1 MQLNLD
7 SGYSMTVDGRAE
19 TSVQTFDVLNPATEE
34 RIATVP
40 DASLAQL
47 NEAVAA
53 ARRAFAPWS
62 ETSLAR
68 RQAALLA
75 MADRLEEYTE
85 GFMRLLTREQGKP
98 HADAR
103 AEVGRCV
110 AWLRATAAR
119 DLPAARLDDGVGRV
133 FETRHVPI
141 GVVAAIAPWNF
152 PMTLAIWKIAPAL
165 LAGNTVVLKPSPFTP
180 LTSLKMGE
188 LFRDLLPPGALNVVC
203 GGDRLGPWLTE
214 HPGIDKI
221 AFTGSTA
228 TGRRVMQS
236 ASGRL
241 KRITLELGG
250 NDAAIVLP
258 DVDVRDTAAKLFWGA
273 FRNSSQFCLATKR
286 LYVHESIYDEFA
298 AALVEH
304 ARGVVMGDGAQP
316 GTGLGPIQNR
326 PQYERVKDLIADAHR
341 NGVRFL
347 AGGDVPQG
355 KGYFVPVAILDN
367 PPDDARSVVEE
378 AFGPVLPLLKYRDI
392 DDVVQRAND
401 SDYGLGGSVWSKDL
415 ALARSIA
422 RRLETGTVWINHIH
436 AMSPDVPF
444 GGRKQSG
451 LGVEN
456 GLEGLLEYTSV
467 QTVAV
472 LADDGA

>member
-1 MQLNLD
+1 MSITLD
-7 SGYSMTVDGRAE
+7 SDYAMTLNGRAE
-19 TSVQTFDVLNPATEE
+19 TSPQTFDVLNPATEE
-34 RIATVP
+34 RIAAVP
-40 DASLAQL
+40 DASLDQL
-47 NEAVAA
+47 NAAIAA
-53 ARRAFAPWS
+53 ARSAFGPWR
-62 ETSLAR
+62 ER
-68 RQAALLA
+68 PIGERQAALRA
-75 MADRLEEYTE
+75 MADLLEVHAD

-110 AWLRATAAR
+110 TWLRAFAAR
-119 DLPAARLDDGVGRV
+119 DLPVEHHDDGAGHR
-133 FETRHVPI
+133 FETRRVPI

-188 LFRDLLPPGALNVVC
+188 LFCGVLPPGVLNVVS

-236 ASGRL
+236 ASSRL
-241 KRITLELGG
+241 KRVTLELGG

-258 DVDVRDTAAKLFWGA
+258 DVDVKETAAKLFWGA
-273 FRNSSQFCLATKR
+273 FRNSSQYCLATKR
-286 LYVHESIYDEFA
+286 LYVHESIYDAFA
-298 AALVEH
+298 DALAGEAAKVAL
-304 ARGVVMGDGAQP
+304 GDGSQP

-326 PQYERVKDLIADAHR
+326 AQFERVKELIADAHR
-341 NGVRFL
+341 TGVRFL
-347 AGGDVPQG
+347 TGGAVPEG
-355 KGYFVPVAILDN
+355 KGYFVPVTILDN
-367 PPDDARSVVEE
+367 PPDEARSVVEE

-392 DDVVQRAND
+392 DEVIRRAND
-401 SDYGLGGSVWSKDL
+401 TEYGLGGSVWSNDL
-415 ALARSIA
+415 ALAQSIA

-444 GGRKQSG
+444 GGHKQSG
-451 LGVEN
+451 VGVEN
-456 GLEGLLEYTSV
+456 ALDGLLEYTNT
-467 QTVAV
+467 QTVSV
-472 LADDGA
+472 PV

>member
-1 MQLNLD
+1 MSLNLD
-7 SGYSMTVDGRAE
+7 SDYTMTVNGRAE
-19 TSVQTFDVLNPATEE
+19 TSPQTFDVLNPATEE
-34 RIATVP
+34 RIAAAP
-40 DASLAQL
+40 DASLDQL
-47 NEAVAA
+47 NAA
-53 ARRAFAPWS
+53 IASARAAFGPWRDRPIG
-62 ETSLAR
+62 E
-68 RQAALLA
+68 RQAALRE
-75 MADRLEEYTE
+75 MADLLEQHAD

-110 AWLRATAAR
+110 AWLRAFAAR
-119 DLPAARLDDGVGRV
+119 DLPVEHHDSGAGHR
-133 FETRHVPI
+133 FETRRVPI

-165 LAGNTVVLKPSPFTP
+165 LAGNTVVLKPSPYTP

-188 LFRDLLPPGALNVVC
+188 LFRDLLPPGVLNVIS

-241 KRITLELGG
+241 KRVTLELGG

-258 DVDVRDTAAKLFWGA
+258 DVDVKETAAKLFWGA
-273 FRNSSQFCLATKR
+273 FRNSSQYCLATKR
-286 LYVHESIYDEFA
+286 LYVHESIYDAFA
-298 AALVEH
+298 DALAGEAAS
-304 ARGVVMGDGAQP
+304 VVVGDGSQP

-326 PQYERVKDLIADAHR
+326 AQFERVKDLIADAHR
-341 NGVRFL
+341 TGVRFL
-347 AGGDVPQG
+347 AGGEVPEG
-355 KGYFVPVAILDN
+355 KGYFVPVTILDN

-378 AFGPVLPLLKYRDI
+378 AFGPVLPLLKYRDVDEVI
-392 DDVVQRAND
+392 RRAND
-401 SDYGLGGSVWSKDL
+401 TEYGLGGSVWSRDV
-415 ALARSIA
+415 ALAQSIA

-436 AMSPDVPF
+436 VMSPDVPF
-444 GGRKQSG
+444 GGHKQSG
-451 LGVEN
+451 VGVEN
-456 GLEGLLEYTSV
+456 ALDGLLEYTNT
-467 QTVAV
+467 QTVSV
-472 LADDGA
+472 LV

>member
-1 MQLNLD
+1 
-7 SGYSMTVDGRAE
+7 
-19 TSVQTFDVLNPATEE
+19 
-34 RIATVP
+34 
-40 DASLAQL
+40 
-47 NEAVAA
+47 
-53 ARRAFAPWS
+53 
-62 ETSLAR
+62 
-68 RQAALLA
+68 
-75 MADRLEEYTE
+75 
-85 GFMRLLTREQGKP
+85 
-98 HADAR
+98 
-103 AEVGRCV
+103 
-110 AWLRATAAR
+110 
-119 DLPAARLDDGVGRV
+119 V

-165 LAGNTVVLKPSPFTP
+165 LTGNTVVLKPSPFTP

-188 LFRDLLPPGALNVVC
+188 LFRDLLPPGVLNVVC

-214 HPGIDKI
+214 HPDIGKI

-258 DVDVRDTAAKLFWGA
+258 DVDVRETAAKLFWGA
-273 FRNSSQFCLATKR
+273 FRNSSQYCLATKR
-286 LYVHESIYDEFA
+286 LYVHEAIYGEFA
-298 AALVEH
+298 AALVDY
-304 ARGVVMGDGAQP
+304 ARGVVVGDGAQP

-326 PQYERVKDLIADAHR
+326 PQYERVKDLIADARR

-347 AGGDVPQG
+347 AGGDIPEG
-355 KGYFVPVAILDN
+355 KGYFVPVTILDN
-367 PPDDARSVVEE
+367 PPDAARSVVEE
-378 AFGPVLPLLKYRDI
+378 AFGPVLPLLRYRDV
-392 DDVVQRAND
+392 DEVVRRAND
-401 SDYGLGGSVWSKDL
+401 TDYGLGGSVWSRDL
-415 ALARSIA
+415 SLARSIA

-456 GLEGLLEYTSV
+456 GQDGLLEYTNV

-472 LADDGA
+472 ESAAV

>member
-1 MQLNLD
+1 MTLNLD
-7 SGYSMTVDGRAE
+7 SDYTMTLNGLGE
-19 TSVQTFDVLNPATEE
+19 SSPQTFDVLNPATEA
-34 RIATVP
+34 RIAAVP
-40 DASLAQL
+40 DASLDQL
-47 NEAVAA
+47 NAAIAA
-53 ARRAFAPWS
+53 ARAAFVPWRGRPIA
-62 ETSLAR
+62 E
-68 RQAALLA
+68 RQAALRG
-75 MADRLEEYTE
+75 MADRLEANAE

-110 AWLRATAAR
+110 AWLRAFAAR
-119 DLPAARLDDGVGRV
+119 ELPVERHGDGAGHL
-133 FETRHVPI
+133 FETRRVAI

-165 LAGNTVVLKPSPFTP
+165 LAGNTVVLKPSPYTP

-188 LFRDLLPPGALNVVC
+188 LFRDLVPPGVLNVIS

-241 KRITLELGG
+241 KRVTLELGG

-258 DVDVRDTAAKLFWGA
+258 DVDVKDTAGKLFWGA
-273 FRNSSQFCLATKR
+273 FRNSSQYCLATKR
-286 LYVHESIYDEFA
+286 LYVHESIYDAFA
-298 AALVEH
+298 DALAGYAA
-304 ARGVVMGDGAQP
+304 GVVVGDGAQP

-326 PQYERVKDLIADAHR
+326 VQFERVKDLIADAHR
-341 NGVRFL
+341 TGVRFL
-347 AGGDVPQG
+347 TGGDVPEG
-355 KGYFVPVAILDN
+355 KGYFVPVTILDN

-392 DDVVQRAND
+392 DEAIRRAND
-401 SDYGLGGSVWSKDL
+401 TEYGLGGSVWCRDE
-415 ALARSIA
+415 ALAQSIA

-444 GGRKQSG
+444 GGHKQSG

-456 GLEGLLEYTSV
+456 AQDGLLEYTNA

-472 LADDGA
+472 LA

>member
-1 MQLNLD
+1 MSLNLD
-7 SGYSMTVDGRAE
+7 SDYTMTVNGRAE
-19 TSVQTFDVLNPATEE
+19 TSPQTFDVLNPATEE
-34 RIATVP
+34 RIAAAP
-40 DASLAQL
+40 DASLDQL
-47 NEAVAA
+47 NAA
-53 ARRAFAPWS
+53 IASARAAFGPWRDRPIG
-62 ETSLAR
+62 E
-68 RQAALLA
+68 RQAALRE
-75 MADRLEEYTE
+75 MADLLEQHAD

-110 AWLRATAAR
+110 AWLRAFAAR
-119 DLPAARLDDGVGRV
+119 DLPVEYHDSGAGHR
-133 FETRHVPI
+133 FETRRVPI

-165 LAGNTVVLKPSPFTP
+165 LAGNTVVLKPSPYTP

-188 LFRDLLPPGALNVVC
+188 LFRDLLPPGVLNVIS

-241 KRITLELGG
+241 KRVTLELGG

-258 DVDVRDTAAKLFWGA
+258 DVDVKETAAKLFWGA
-273 FRNSSQFCLATKR
+273 FRNSSQYCLATKR
-286 LYVHESIYDEFA
+286 LYVHESIYDAFA
-298 AALVEH
+298 DALAGEAAS
-304 ARGVVMGDGAQP
+304 VVVGDGSQP

-326 PQYERVKDLIADAHR
+326 AQFERVKDLIADAHR
-341 NGVRFL
+341 TGVRFL
-347 AGGDVPQG
+347 AGGEVPEG
-355 KGYFVPVAILDN
+355 KGYFVPVTLLDN

-378 AFGPVLPLLKYRDI
+378 AFGPVLPLLKYRDVDEVI
-392 DDVVQRAND
+392 RRAND
-401 SDYGLGGSVWSKDL
+401 TEYGLGGSVWSRDV
-415 ALARSIA
+415 ALAQSIA

-436 AMSPDVPF
+436 VMSPDVPF
-444 GGRKQSG
+444 GGHKQSG
-451 LGVEN
+451 VGVEN
-456 GLEGLLEYTSV
+456 ALDGLLEYTNT
-467 QTVAV
+467 QTVSV
-472 LADDGA
+472 LV

>member
-7 SGYSMTVDGRAE
+7 SGYTMTVDGRAE
-19 TSVQTFDVLNPATEE
+19 SSAQTFDVLNPATEE
-34 RIATVP
+34 RIAAAP

-53 ARRAFAPWS
+53 ARRAFVQWR
-62 ETSLAR
+62 ETPMDE
-68 RQAALLA
+68 RQSVLRA
-75 MADRLEEYTE
+75 MAERLEAHTD

-103 AEVGRCV
+103 AEIGRCV

-119 DLPAARLDDGVGRV
+119 DLPTGRVEDATGRV

-152 PMTLAIWKIAPAL
+152 PMTLAIWKVAPAL

-180 LTSLKMGE
+180 LTSLKLGE
-188 LFRDLLPPGALNVVC
+188 LFRDLQPAGVLNVVC

-214 HPGIDKI
+214 HPDIGKI

-258 DVDVRDTAAKLFWGA
+258 DVDVRETAAKLFWGA
-273 FRNSSQFCLATKR
+273 FRNSSQYCLATKR
-286 LYVHESIYDEFA
+286 LFVHESIYDEFA
-298 AALVEH
+298 AALAEY
-304 ARGVVMGDGAQP
+304 ARGVVVGDGAQP

-326 PQYERVKDLIADAHR
+326 PQYERVKDLIADARR

-347 AGGDVPQG
+347 AGGEVPEG
-355 KGYFVPVAILDN
+355 KGYFVPVTILDN

-378 AFGPVLPLLKYRDI
+378 AFGPVLPLLKYREVDE
-392 DDVVQRAND
+392 VVRRAND
-401 SDYGLGGSVWSKDL
+401 TEYGLGGSVWSKDVG
-415 ALARSIA
+415 LARSIA

-456 GLEGLLEYTSV
+456 GLEGLLEYTNV

-472 LADDGA
+472 EGGSA